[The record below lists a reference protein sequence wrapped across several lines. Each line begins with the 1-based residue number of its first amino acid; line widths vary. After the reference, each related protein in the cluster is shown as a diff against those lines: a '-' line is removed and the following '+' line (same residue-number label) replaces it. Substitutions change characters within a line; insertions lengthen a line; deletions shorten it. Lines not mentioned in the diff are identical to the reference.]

1 MNTQMNTN
9 YTFTNEKFS
18 ITEDI
23 FFTVDTTVIK
33 GNKICKLKTLKIFYH
48 EEAFE
53 MKYGT
58 TVYKYIIK
66 DGIRS
71 IYSIELVN
79 YLNRLINHENLFE
92 VYLDSKSMKI
102 DSKHRSVDPRYDSIQ
117 QEISSFIIHDKSN
130 DFNSDRYKSGL
141 IDHGQFI
148 KSELYKTRNL
158 NFPNVYSD
166 YDSIDQ
172 VPIYCYI
179 HPSLAINQ
187 KNTIILCHLGY
198 VLEKL
203 ANYHRFPEF
212 NTQAV
217 ISFLNA
223 TNKSKLY
230 DKTVE
235 EINVHELLSEIER
248 LKNEN
253 DALKIKLYE
262 KKSRINH
269 IEENI
274 NEVLMLLKSASDEK

>member
-1 MNTQMNTN
+1 MTTQMNTN
-9 YTFTNEKFS
+9 YIFTNEKFS

-23 FFTVDTTVIK
+23 FFTVDVTVIK

-48 EEAFE
+48 GEVFE

-58 TVYKYIIK
+58 TIYKYIIK

-79 YLNRLINHENLFE
+79 YLNRLFNHENLYD
-92 VYLDSKSMKI
+92 VYSDSKPEKI
-102 DSKHRSVDPRYDSIQ
+102 DSKLRSGDQGSVKSQD
-117 QEISSFIIHDKSN
+117 EISDLIIHDKSIEI
-130 DFNSDRYKSGL
+130 DLGKYKSGL
-141 IDHGQFI
+141 IQNSLFN
-148 KSELYKTRNL
+148 KLELNKLRNSKYPICYQKL
-158 NFPNVYSD
+158 ED
-166 YDSIDQ
+166 IDQ

-187 KNTIILCHLGY
+187 KNTVILCHLGY
-198 VLEKL
+198 ILEKL

-217 ISFLNA
+217 ISFLN
-223 TNKSKLY
+223 TVNKSRKY

-235 EINVHELLSEIER
+235 ELNVYDLISEIER

-253 DALKIKLYE
+253 DLLKVKLNK
-262 KKSRINH
+262 KKSTIYG
-269 IEENI
+269 IEMKI
-274 NEVLMLLKSASDEK
+274 NEILMLLKSSNDEK

>member
-1 MNTQMNTN
+1 MSQI

-23 FFTVDTTVIK
+23 FFTVDTTVIR

-48 EEAFE
+48 GEEFE
-53 MKYGT
+53 MKYGST
-58 TVYKYIIK
+58 IYKYIIAK
-66 DGIRS
+66 GILS
-71 IYSIELVN
+71 IFSVELIN
-79 YLNRLINHENLFE
+79 YLNRFINHEDLYD
-92 VYLDSKSMKI
+92 VYSIDGKLEDFDS
-102 DSKHRSVDPRYDSIQ
+102 
-117 QEISSFIIHDKSN
+117 ESSFSRPGIRNNKQELSSLIIHDKLN
-130 DFNSDRYKSGL
+130 EFNSNHYKPGL
-141 IDHGQFI
+141 ISDSHFV
-148 KSELYKTRNL
+148 KSELNKLRNSKYPICYHKL
-158 NFPNVYSD
+158 ED
-166 YDSIDQ
+166 IDQ

-198 VLEKL
+198 ILEKL

-217 ISFLNA
+217 ISFLNV

-253 DALKIKLYE
+253 NTLKIKLYK

-269 IEENI
+269 IEEKI
-274 NEVLMLLKSASDEK
+274 NEVLMLLKSVSDEK